1 MLTIHKSKAEARSR
15 PVGLR
20 FAMMTLRLL
29 EHWRTHLGVDHDSA
43 LIVMAAAAIT
53 MEKFTRTDFDPD
65 QRDIRTVMRADQL
78 TKCNVRSIA
87 AATGLNRETTRRK
100 VKALVESGVLLS
112 EGASIRLSPEYTRS
126 VATTDML
133 QSLLETLV
141 HSTNELAR
149 DGVLVPRLT
158 ASKAP
163 AATKDPSELN
173 LTE

>member
-1 MLTIHKSKAEARSR
+1 
-15 PVGLR
+15 
-20 FAMMTLRLL
+20 
-29 EHWRTHLGVDHDSA
+29 
-43 LIVMAAAAIT
+43 MAAAAIT
-53 MEKFTRTDFDPD
+53 MEKFTRTDFDPE
-65 QRDIRTVMRADQL
+65 QRDIRTVMRTDQL

-126 VATTDML
+126 VATSDML

-149 DGVLVPRLT
+149 DGVLR
-158 ASKAP
+158 SRG
-163 AATKDPSELN
+163 
-173 LTE
+173 